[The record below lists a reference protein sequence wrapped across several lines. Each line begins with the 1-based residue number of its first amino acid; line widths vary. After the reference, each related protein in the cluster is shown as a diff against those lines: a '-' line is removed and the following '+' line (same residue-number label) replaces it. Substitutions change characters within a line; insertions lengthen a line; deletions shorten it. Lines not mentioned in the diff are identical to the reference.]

1 MHIRAEEIIDA
12 KVKVS
17 DITGLFVEKFFR
29 NGDDEKQAG
38 NAFEHSPLTIN
49 WNPPLCRSSRVQ
61 SPTYRIRITLVDRR
75 LRVPVLH
82 GSGQAFVDYS
92 PIETLRYARIC
103 RYAYLSR
110 LIESYDWEEQGV
122 E

>member
-17 DITGLFVEKFFR
+17 DITGPFVEKFFR

-38 NAFEHSPLTIN
+38 NAFEHSPLAID

-61 SPTYRIRITLVDRR
+61 SPTHCIRITLVDRR
-75 LRVPVLH
+75 LRLPVLH
-82 GSGQAFVDYS
+82 GSSQAFIDA

-103 RYAYLSR
+103 RCAYPSR